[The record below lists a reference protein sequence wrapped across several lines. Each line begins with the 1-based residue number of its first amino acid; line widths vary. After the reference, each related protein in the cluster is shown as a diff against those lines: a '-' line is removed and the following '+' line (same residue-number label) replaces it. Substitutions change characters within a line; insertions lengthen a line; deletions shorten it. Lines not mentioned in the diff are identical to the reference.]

1 MKYKLAIKIY
11 HFYMKYW
18 IPGGYAFL
26 LAVEYVFGSRYME
39 MRGIILYIFYK
50 EAGEICGK

>member
-1 MKYKLAIKIY
+1 
-11 HFYMKYW
+11 MKYW

-26 LAVEYVFGSRYME
+26 LAVEYVFGSKYME